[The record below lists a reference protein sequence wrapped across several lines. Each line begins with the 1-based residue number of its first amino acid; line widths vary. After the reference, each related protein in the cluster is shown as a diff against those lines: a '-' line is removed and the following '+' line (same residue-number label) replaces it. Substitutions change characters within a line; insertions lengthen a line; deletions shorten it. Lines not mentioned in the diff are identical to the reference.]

1 MLLQNK
7 IANFASVTK
16 LDRHIEILLLDN
28 DCVIVPGLGGF
39 VAHHVSARYDEQDGL
54 FLPPYRTLGFNAQLT
69 MNDSLLAQSYVD
81 AYDMSYPEALR
92 QIENEVNEIYHTL
105 ENEGLVE
112 LYDLGRLARNS
123 EGKLEFE
130 PFESG
135 ILTPMYYGLSSF
147 EAPQINE
154 VSESNHATLA
164 LSDAQERKSRIIYI
178 DNSDKENKRL
188 SISLH
193 AVRSAAAAA
202 VFLTAVFLVGFPS
215 STRNG
220 TSEHQIKSGM
230 LYNLFDSSDTS
241 NTSVHFKP
249 LRAIATSVNAP
260 VKEEAAHH
268 SHYWAIVVASHVTE
282 LNARTYV
289 KRMQKKGLDD
299 ARVYE
304 GTESIKVLY
313 GYYASQREAREKLNA
328 MHGKTFFKNAWI
340 IEIDK

>member
-1 MLLQNK
+1 M
-7 IANFASVTK
+7 TK
-16 LDRHIEILLLDN
+16 LDRHIEILLLEN

-39 VAHHVSARYDEQDGL
+39 VAHHVSARYDGQDGL

-92 QIENEVNEIYHTL
+92 QIENEVDEIYHTL
-105 ENEGLVE
+105 ENEGFVE
-112 LYDLGRLARNS
+112 LSDLGKLATNS

-130 PFESG
+130 PYESG

-147 EAPQINE
+147 EASQIME
-154 VSESNHATLA
+154 LGDDNHADLA
-164 LSDAQERKSRIIYI
+164 ISDAQEHKSKLIYI

-193 AVRSAAAAA
+193 AVRSVAAAA
-202 VFLTAVFLVGFPS
+202 VFLTAVFLVAFPG
-215 STRNG
+215 STKNG
-220 TSEHQIKSGM
+220 MSERQIKSGV

-241 NTSVHFKP
+241 KTSVHFKP
-249 LRAIATSVNAP
+249 LRAIATTDNTPTKDVTDTP
-260 VKEEAAHH
+260 

-289 KRMQKKGLDD
+289 QRMQKKGLED

-304 GTESIKVLY
+304 GIESLKVLY
-313 GYYASQREAREKLNA
+313 GYYASQHEARKQLNA
-328 MHGKTFFKNAWI
+328 MSGMTFFKNAWI